1 MQLTVN
7 IIKNGVV
14 KRWGGAQVK
23 ILNIPTS
30 EKFHLLSPNKMKI
43 LQEQVRQQCFYY
55 RRPTKMVGKFGKG
68 SFHDKDDSDLLV
80 KVCDGSIFRM
90 CHIVSMFFG
99 SLLSFTMDV

>member
-7 IIKNGVV
+7 IIKNGV
-14 KRWGGAQVK
+14 KWGRWGDAQVK

-55 RRPTKMVGKFGKG
+55 RR
-68 SFHDKDDSDLLV
+68 
-80 KVCDGSIFRM
+80 DGW
-90 CHIVSMFFG
+90 
-99 SLLSFTMDV
+99 